1 MNGAYPLFACMGLL
15 RKGELEKRLDTN
27 WWKYLFSSTYDD
39 TSLYLKTDGDV
50 VEDPEITQAE
60 VDVFTK
66 AGDIKPGNVILDLC
80 CGQGRHSLELA
91 RRGFTNIHGLD
102 YSHLLINTAKERAVA
117 AGLDKAATFQQ
128 GDASS
133 IPFASHTFDVVMCLG
148 NSFGYFHSVND
159 DVQVLQEIARVLKPG
174 GRLVLDLADGDY
186 LRSNFQ
192 PRSWEWV
199 DSTMFVCREREMAE
213 DGQRLLSREIISL
226 TDKGVIKDQ
235 IYSER
240 LFNYETISQML
251 LQVGIVDTNLFKEL
265 NTDSKRDQDLG
276 MMEQRLVI
284 TSTSIATSTTTSSA
298 LNLSS
303 SAITAPAAT
312 TTITHSNNSNALS
325 TVEITK
331 FGKGLHAT
339 RDLEAGEI
347 VEQFAGP
354 VMRFAEIPEEEIPFV
369 MWAGPDRWM
378 IPQGNSKYINHS
390 CDPNCGL
397 TTKREVITRRPVK
410 KGESLCISYNV
421 STEEGEWHPKWTF
434 QCYCGVYY
442 CQGLIDR
449 YVDINRRPFTLP
461 PNTPPIPK

>member
-1 MNGAYPLFACMGLL
+1 MNGAYPLFACMGFLP
-15 RKGELEKRLDTN
+15 KGELEKRLDTN
-27 WWKYLFSSTYDD
+27 WWKYLFSSTYND

-66 AGDIKPGNVILDLC
+66 AGDIKPGHTVLDLC

-102 YSHLLINTAKERAVA
+102 YSHLLINTAKERAIA
-117 AGLDKAATFQQ
+117 AGLDKVASFQQ
-128 GDASS
+128 GDASF
-133 IPFASHTFDVVMCLG
+133 IPFSNQTFDVVMCLG

-174 GRLVLDLADGDY
+174 GRLVLDLADGDF

-213 DGQRLLSREIISL
+213 DGQRLISREIISL

-240 LFNYETISQML
+240 LFNFETISQML
-251 LQVGIVDTNLFKEL
+251 LQVGVVDANLFKEL

-284 TSTSIATSTTTSSA
+284 TATASVANGPASTPSPKSSLA
-298 LNLSS
+298 
-303 SAITAPAAT
+303 TAPTLLHASFPS
-312 TTITHSNNSNALS
+312 TIEQTHL
-325 TVEITK
+325 
-331 FGKGLHAT
+331 GKGLVAT
-339 RDLEAGEI
+339 RDLNAGEI
-347 VEQFAGP
+347 VEQFVGS
-354 VMRFAEIPEEEIPFV
+354 VMRFADIPEEEVPFV
-369 MWAGPDRWM
+369 MWAGPDRWI
-378 IPQGNSKYINHS
+378 IPQGNSRYINHS

-421 STEEGEWHPKWTF
+421 STEEGDWHPKWTF
-434 QCYCGVYY
+434 QCYCGVYF
-442 CQGLIDR
+442 CQGLVDR
-449 YVDINRRPFTLP
+449 YVDINRRPFTAP
-461 PNTPPIPK
+461 PNKPPIPK